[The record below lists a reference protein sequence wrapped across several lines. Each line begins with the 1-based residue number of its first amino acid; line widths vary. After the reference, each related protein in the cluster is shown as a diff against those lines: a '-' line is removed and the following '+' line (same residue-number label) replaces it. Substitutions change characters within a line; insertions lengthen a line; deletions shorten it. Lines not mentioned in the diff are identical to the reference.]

1 MKWMVMAMAILAVA
15 LAILYSIVGG
25 VVLAIM
31 LGTTLA
37 TTIILAIFSIGIWYA
52 HSSIRLGAQISSEA
66 INNNDHWDAVKM
78 QSLARFG
85 GEMFKLKSQNQ
96 SADGGFPLLGS
107 GDDTFDASFTIQG
120 AEDEDE
126 IRQ

>member
-1 MKWMVMAMAILAVA
+1 MKWIAIVMAILAMA

-31 LGTTLA
+31 LGTTTV
-37 TTIILAIFSIGIWYA
+37 TTIILAIFSLGIWYA
-52 HSSIRLGAQISSEA
+52 HTSIRLGARISSEA
-66 INNNDHWDAVKM
+66 INNNDRWDSIKM
-78 QSLARFG
+78 QALAQYG
-85 GEMFKLKSQNQ
+85 SEIFKLKSQN
-96 SADGGFPLLGS
+96 ADRGFPLLGS

-120 AEDEDE
+120 ADDEDE